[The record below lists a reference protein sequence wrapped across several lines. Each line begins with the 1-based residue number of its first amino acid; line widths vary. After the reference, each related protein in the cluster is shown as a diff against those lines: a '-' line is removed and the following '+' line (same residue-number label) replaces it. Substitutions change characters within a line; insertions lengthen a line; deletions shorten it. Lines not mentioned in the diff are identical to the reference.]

1 MTQFP
6 SYLPEVSQPVTT
18 ILTLWPE
25 SKRDRYPGHLAGNK
39 PTTDFHPSMT
49 PSSLTVRNLVPRR
62 TRIIRWCAPQSA
74 TYVLFTLNSAIGP
87 GSAVLGLVDAAF
99 NSLMQHIQQ
108 AGDGLIPQGLFTM
121 EGANDLELYVA
132 NANNHQQTYGVLAA
146 AMWALGDYMGRV
158 GPGGVTF
165 SVYDGA
171 NQVAQGSIE

>member
-1 MTQFP
+1 M
-6 SYLPEVSQPVTT
+6 
-18 ILTLWPE
+18 
-25 SKRDRYPGHLAGNK
+25 
-39 PTTDFHPSMT
+39 
-49 PSSLTVRNLVPRR
+49 
-62 TRIIRWCAPQSA
+62 
-74 TYVLFTLNSAIGP
+74 LFTLNSAIGP